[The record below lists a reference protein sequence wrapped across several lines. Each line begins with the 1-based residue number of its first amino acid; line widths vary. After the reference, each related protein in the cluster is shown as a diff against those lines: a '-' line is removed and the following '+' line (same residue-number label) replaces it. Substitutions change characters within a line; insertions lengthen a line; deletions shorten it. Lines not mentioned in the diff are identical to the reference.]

1 VNFEATGRSA
11 SLLAWALHWLAEH
24 IVAAPDSTLSFPNSE
39 FASTTLSWQHSN
51 SRAFSVL
58 AAVALT
64 VLVVLAHAWI
74 PEERLVI
81 AGNGRFP
88 VTVQS
93 NPVPGLQTP
102 GVWLN
107 EAERSFRCKYPDGI
121 NDPGYYCSIN
131 FYFFSTPTQGLD
143 LSRFERVE
151 LALSYVGSSAKVR
164 LFARNY
170 DPRYSKPEDDNS
182 TKYNAILLSSEDL
195 GQPVSI
201 SLKEFTVSE
210 WWRDM
215 YKVPRPLAQP
225 ELTNVVSM
233 GIDYAYPMVAG
244 DHDVQV
250 KRLEFVRPRIPREI
264 WYLSILCFWLGAAAL
279 YAVSQLRSQ
288 SMRGS
293 ALKREAQKY
302 RMLATT
308 DPLTQIL
315 NRHGLEQRWAAMN
328 RAAANPVVASSA
340 PGAAQAL
347 LVVDIDHF
355 KRINDTRGHDA
366 GDRVLRRM
374 ASLIQRSLRATDPLA
389 RWGGEE
395 FVVLLPSVLPE
406 HVLRLAESIRSAVE
420 TIVFEP
426 EDALHVTVSLGAAVR
441 LPDESFDSLFKRADA
456 ALYQAKSGGRNR
468 VVLAAQPPLG

>member
-1 VNFEATGRSA
+1 
-11 SLLAWALHWLAEH
+11 
-24 IVAAPDSTLSFPNSE
+24 
-39 FASTTLSWQHSN
+39 
-51 SRAFSVL
+51 
-58 AAVALT
+58 
-64 VLVVLAHAWI
+64 
-74 PEERLVI
+74 
-81 AGNGRFP
+81 
-88 VTVQS
+88 
-93 NPVPGLQTP
+93 
-102 GVWLN
+102 
-107 EAERSFRCKYPDGI
+107 
-121 NDPGYYCSIN
+121 
-131 FYFFSTPTQGLD
+131 
-143 LSRFERVE
+143 
-151 LALSYVGSSAKVR
+151 
-164 LFARNY
+164 
-170 DPRYSKPEDDNS
+170 
-182 TKYNAILLSSEDL
+182 
-195 GQPVSI
+195 
-201 SLKEFTVSE
+201 
-210 WWRDM
+210 
-215 YKVPRPLAQP
+215 
-225 ELTNVVSM
+225 
-233 GIDYAYPMVAG
+233 
-244 DHDVQV
+244 
-250 KRLEFVRPRIPREI
+250 
-264 WYLSILCFWLGAAAL
+264 
-279 YAVSQLRSQ
+279 
-288 SMRGS
+288 MRGS

-374 ASLIQRSLRATDPLA
+374 ASLIQRRLRATDPLA